1 MKQLE
6 EENKILIQLSN
17 NYFNALLLI
26 NSGIVGLLL
35 NFNSHNYIYFVLLL
49 LGFYFDFWAI
59 NRFQNI
65 QAKLKENLKGFSN
78 VN

>member
-35 NFNSHNYIYFVLLL
+35 NFNVHNYIYFILLM

-59 NRFQNI
+59 TVSKLYKQN
-65 QAKLKENLKGFSN
+65 
-78 VN
+78 